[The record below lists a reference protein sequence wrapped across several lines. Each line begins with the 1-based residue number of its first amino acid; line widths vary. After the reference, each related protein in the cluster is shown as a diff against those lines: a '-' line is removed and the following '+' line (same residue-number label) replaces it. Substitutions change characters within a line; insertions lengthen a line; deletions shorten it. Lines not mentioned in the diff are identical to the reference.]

1 MKDMNEI
8 TTKIIKI
15 AADQAGVSIEEVT
28 RETNFVNDLNF
39 DSLDAVEFAMSLE
52 DEFGVTVPD
61 EEMENIKTIDDAVQ
75 LVKKEDEAPAGKKQG

>member
-8 TTKIIKI
+8 TTKIVKI
-15 AADQAGVSIEEVT
+15 AAEQAGVSPDQVA
-28 RETNFVNDLNF
+28 RETHFVNDLNF

-61 EEMENIKTIDDAVQ
+61 EEMENIKTIDDAIE
-75 LVKKEDEAPAGKKQG
+75 LVKKQSDEPVAKK